1 MDAIELN
8 AIAHNGTVTVN
19 LPDLY
24 RQAWDKQPLRVILL
38 KDDPSQA
45 PTKGSLLAKLRQI
58 KIAGPAD
65 FSENIDAYLT
75 GEKNA

>member
-8 AIAHNGTVTVN
+8 AIAHGGTVTVT
-19 LPDLY
+19 LPELY
-24 RQAWDKQPLRVILL
+24 RHAWDEQPVRVILL
-38 KDDPSQA
+38 KGDEAPPPSKVA
-45 PTKGSLLAKLRQI
+45 LLAKLRQI

-65 FSENIDAYLT
+65 FSENIDAYLN